1 MSQSSRNFP
10 REVVGIASVAGDLYV
25 MLKGE
30 TCILVM
36 DPINFQMRCSITVPE
51 MWSPTRDMAAGIDGD
66 GVSS

>member
-1 MSQSSRNFP
+1 
-10 REVVGIASVAGDLYV
+10 